1 MSVIL
6 YHVGEI
12 FDDIDDQCWFTQTL
26 ISSVIDMHAPC
37 KRRRAVK
44 NPVPFMNSKLRKIC
58 HKKAM
63 LSNRYYKNGRQK
75 HDWEEFS
82 KIRNLATKLKAK
94 SMNAYFNENCNKIHK
109 DDPKKFWNT
118 MKPFVNDKSKGNDEC
133 QMLNING
140 TVCNDSDIIAEE
152 FNSYFSNVVKNI
164 CKEKPLEYEYDDKWY
179 EI

>member
-1 MSVIL
+1 
-6 YHVGEI
+6 
-12 FDDIDDQCWFTQTL
+12 
-26 ISSVIDMHAPC
+26 
-37 KRRRAVK
+37 
-44 NPVPFMNSKLRKIC
+44 
-58 HKKAM
+58 M